1 MHDRCHYRLV
11 LRDAPRRFRNSSFYT
26 RYAAAKNKLRARLTG
41 GTDPLV
47 EPLIQDWEVPWPQ
60 ARALIDFCLEHV
72 DLGGLPWAAV
82 PIRTPRQ
89 PTLYPIAPDTLYF
102 NLGSYCQVRRSPDL
116 EPYHYTKI
124 MDDKCF
130 ELGGIKMLYSSTFLD
145 ESEFDARF
153 NGAAYERLKRT
164 YDPAGNAPTL
174 YEKVAFR

>member
-1 MHDRCHYRLV
+1 LFRRY
-11 LRDAPRRFRNSSFYT
+11 APRRFRNSSFYT

-41 GTDPLV
+41 KTDPQI

-60 ARALIDFCLEHV
+60 AQALVEFCLEHV

-89 PTLYPIAPDTLYF
+89 PTLYPIAPETLYF
-102 NLGSYCQVRRSPDL
+102 NLGSYCQVRRPPHL
-116 EPYHYTKI
+116 APYHYTKI

-153 NGAAYERLKRT
+153 NGAAYKRLKQE